1 MFAIENA
8 IFKTSLASPAQLEQ
22 LRLSEPELPQFA
34 FIGRSNVGKSS
45 FINSVTA
52 TKNLCRSGSTPGLT
66 RTVNLFLINRK
77 IIFADLPGYGYAKM
91 SIPERKKL
99 EQIIFWYLGESNTSF
114 KQIFLLIDSKIGPQ
128 PSDLEVLQFLNQKG
142 LPTTIVATKIDRLR
156 SSERAAAI
164 KKITQA
170 IPSHPTIPYSSENG
184 EGRQQILTALE
195 KALS

>member
-8 IFKTSLASPAQLEQ
+8 TFKTSLASPAQLEQ
-22 LRLSEPELPQFA
+22 LRLTEPELPQFA

-66 RTVNLFLINRK
+66 RTVNLFVINRK
-77 IIFADLPGYGYAKM
+77 IHFADLPGYGYAKM

-99 EQIIFWYLGESNTSF
+99 EQIIFWYLGDSGTTF
-114 KQIFLLIDSKIGPQ
+114 KQIFLLVDSKIGPQ
-128 PSDLEVLQFLNQKG
+128 PSDLEVLNFLNQKG
-142 LPTTIVATKIDRLR
+142 LPTTIIATKIDRLR
-156 SSERAAAI
+156 SSERSHAI

-170 IPSHPTIPYSSENG
+170 IPHHNIIPYSSENG
-184 EGRQQILTALE
+184 EGRSKVLEILGQSLH
-195 KALS
+195 